1 MSAEEWQTR
10 VDLAACYRLTAM
22 YGMTEMIANHISC
35 RVPGSHDHFLINPY
49 GMLYEE
55 IDASCLIKVDLDGN
69 ILFNASDYGVNA
81 AGFVIHSA
89 IHMARHDVDCV
100 AHTHTPAGMAVSAM
114 ECGLLPLAQ
123 TSMRFLHIAYHDFEG
138 IADDVGER
146 ERLVADL
153 GDHEAMVLRN
163 HGLLVVG
170 RTIPATFNLLYR
182 MERACEVQVMA
193 LSCNTKLVYPPQDVL
208 EKTFDKVK
216 PRPIRPTATANWRGR
231 RCCASS
237 TASIRRIGI
246 SASEL
251 ARHDRGRFDL
261 DPRRLFDEAHD
272 LDQRHR
278 GIMRAED
285 FAIDLPER
293 LQVRQILFDI
303 DDIPGEPNQMFGPR
317 AAFGENGRDVAQ
329 GLADLRDKVGRQ
341 MTMSVPADHAA
352 GHHEAAVGRHAVG
365 ISLRRRPAARLQDLR
380 AGPLRLCN
388 RQHSEVG
395 RLWRA
400 H

>member
-1 MSAEEWQTR
+1 
-10 VDLAACYRLTAM
+10 
-22 YGMTEMIANHISC
+22 
-35 RVPGSHDHFLINPY
+35 
-49 GMLYEE
+49 MLYEE
-55 IDASCLIKVDLDGN
+55 IDASCLIKIDLDGN
-69 ILFNASDYGVNA
+69 VLFNASDYGVNA

-146 ERLVADL
+146 ERLVRDL

-216 PRPIRPTATANWRGR
+216 PRARPAQPQRRTGLAGVAAQTRPRRSVVPELDWRNPVQRGTTAV
-231 RCCASS
+231 
-237 TASIRRIGI
+237 ASI
-246 SASEL
+246 ST
-251 ARHDRGRFDL
+251 
-261 DPRRLFDEAHD
+261 
-272 LDQRHR
+272 
-278 GIMRAED
+278 
-285 FAIDLPER
+285 
-293 LQVRQILFDI
+293 
-303 DDIPGEPNQMFGPR
+303 R
-317 AAFGENGRDVAQ
+317 AAGSTRRTTWTSAI
-329 GLADLRDKVGRQ
+329 
-341 MTMSVPADHAA
+341 A
-352 GHHEAAVGRHAVG
+352 G
-365 ISLRRRPAARLQDLR
+365 
-380 AGPLRLCN
+380 
-388 RQHSEVG
+388 
-395 RLWRA
+395 
-400 H
+400 